1 MELGDETRIPIVYE
15 DRSVIA
21 IDKPPGWM
29 IVPFTWQKTDRNLQ
43 AAIASSI
50 AARDF
55 WARSR
60 NLKYLLHVH
69 RLDGETSGIL
79 LFGKSPGAVRAYG
92 DLFESRKMEKTY
104 LVVVEGIPKQTEWS
118 STSRIGPEPGMP
130 GRMKIDANAGKE
142 AITEFKL
149 LRSTP
154 PGVKPQR
161 SLIEASPYTGRTHQI
176 RLHLAEAGIP
186 VVGDDLYGAPPAPA
200 RGKPAASAP
209 APTMALRAIS
219 LCYSDPFTRRAI
231 RIRAPSE
238 GFLTAFGFGE
248 APKASPKPAAA

>member
-1 MELGDETRIPIVYE
+1 MAKPGYMELGDESRIPIVYE

-69 RLDGETSGIL
+69 RLDAETSGIL

-104 LVVVEGIPKQTEWS
+104 LVVVEGIPKQTEWT
-118 STSRIGPEPGMP
+118 STSRIGPEPAMP
-130 GRMKIDANAGKE
+130 GRMKIDAQSGKE

-149 LRSTP
+149 SRSTA
-154 PGVKPQR
+154 PGIKPQR
-161 SLIEASPYTGRTHQI
+161 SLIEAHPFTGRTHQI
-176 RLHLAEAGIP
+176 RLHLAEGGTP
-186 VVGDDLYGAPPAPA
+186 VVGDDLYGAPSVTT
-200 RGKPAASAP
+200 RRKSETLN
-209 APTMALRAIS
+209 PTMALRAIS
-219 LCYSDPFTRRAI
+219 LNYTDPFTRRAV
-231 RIRAPSE
+231 RIRAPADE
-238 GFLTAFGFGE
+238 FLKAFGF
-248 APKASPKPAAA
+248 